1 MSRRWTRWLTAFL
14 QPFLGN
20 PPAHRH
26 IDTDTAYKAN
36 VKSALFHSSVT
47 IGWCS
52 SPFPAPNYTAWCLST
67 TCPGL
72 LSDGSWTSNLAITS
86 STCQCYTTKPV
97 IHMLV
102 PYNNCDCIFQNTI
115 TGEMA
120 GKVISSQFWQ
130 LLGHYS
136 VQAASNIRDILT
148 YSFRSLTK
156 YNFDVAEDCSG
167 CKKVT
172 VLAIVLVL

>member
-1 MSRRWTRWLTAFL
+1 
-14 QPFLGN
+14 
-20 PPAHRH
+20 
-26 IDTDTAYKAN
+26 
-36 VKSALFHSSVT
+36 
-47 IGWCS
+47 
-52 SPFPAPNYTAWCLST
+52 
-67 TCPGL
+67 
-72 LSDGSWTSNLAITS
+72 
-86 STCQCYTTKPV
+86 
-97 IHMLV
+97 MLV